1 MISNSV
7 YNLPH
12 FSVYTL
18 TPRGCPM
25 NVIYVD
31 MEEGVKFH

>member
-12 FSVYTL
+12 FSVYKLTL
-18 TPRGCPM
+18 HGCPV

-31 MEEGVKFH
+31 VEEGVKFH